1 MRPAEL
7 AGLKSSTV
15 IIQPVEI
22 ALLSHANADRKPGEA
37 TGKKLLRIWRRC
49 EKLPM
54 GKWLFSRILGSTIP
68 YTGSIKA
75 RVEHLEPGHAVVVL
89 PDKRRVRNHLNSVHA
104 IALANVAELSTGL
117 AMISGLPTGVNAI
130 LVGLTVNYEKK
141 ARGELRAECTCSV
154 PDTDIRQQ
162 VAIDTEITDQ
172 TGDVVT
178 RATAT
183 WLVGPK

>member
-1 MRPAEL
+1 
-7 AGLKSSTV
+7 
-15 IIQPVEI
+15 
-22 ALLSHANADRKPGEA
+22 
-37 TGKKLLRIWRRC
+37 
-49 EKLPM
+49 M

-75 RVEHLEPGHAVVVL
+75 RVERLEPGHAVVVL
-89 PDKRRVRNHLNSVHA
+89 PDRRRVRNHLNSVHA

-117 AMISGLPTGVNAI
+117 AMISGLPPGINAI
-130 LVGLTVNYEKK
+130 LVGLKVTYEKK

-154 PDTDIRQQ
+154 PEDNTRQE
-162 VAIDTEITDQ
+162 VAIDTEIKDSA
-172 TGDVVT
+172 GDVVT

>member
-1 MRPAEL
+1 
-7 AGLKSSTV
+7 
-15 IIQPVEI
+15 
-22 ALLSHANADRKPGEA
+22 
-37 TGKKLLRIWRRC
+37 
-49 EKLPM
+49 M

-75 RVEHLEPGHAVVVL
+75 RVERLEPGHAVVVL
-89 PDKRRVRNHLNSVHA
+89 PDRRRVRNHLNSVHA

-117 AMISGLPTGVNAI
+117 AMISGLPPGINAI
-130 LVGLTVNYEKK
+130 LVGLNVTYEKK

-154 PDTDIRQQ
+154 PDDNTRQE
-162 VAIDTEITDQ
+162 VVIDTEIKDSD
-172 TGDVVT
+172 GDVVT